1 MKRILMISAA
11 VAVIAG
17 PALAADSKG
26 QFRSKGVGL
35 ESCQRYLVGAAKKTG
50 FYTLSLSWMNG
61 YLTAYNRATPST
73 YDIAANL
80 TLPQLAKSLEGYCKS
95 NPRQTLVTAIDRLT
109 SALEPR
115 KFASRADASKKAPV
129 QVTRAT
135 MRKAQEALKKAGLY
149 KGSIDGLAGR
159 GTETAIAAYQ
169 QINRLPVTGQLD
181 KPTQARL
188 FAKKK

>member
-11 VAVIAG
+11 LAVMSG
-17 PALAADSKG
+17 PAFAGDKDG
-26 QFRSKGVGL
+26 QYRSKGLGL
-35 ESCQRYLVGAAKKTG
+35 ESCQRYLNGAAKKTG
-50 FYTLSLSWMNG
+50 FYTLSLSWLNG
-61 YLTAYNRATPST
+61 YLTAYNRITPST
-73 YDIAANL
+73 YDVAGNL

-95 NPRQTLVTAIDRLT
+95 NPRQTLVSAIGRLT

-115 KFASRADASKKAPV
+115 KFASRADAAKRSPTRV
-129 QVTRAT
+129 SRAT

-159 GTETAIAAYQ
+159 GTETAVAAFQ
-169 QINRLPVTGQLD
+169 QLNRLPVTGQLD